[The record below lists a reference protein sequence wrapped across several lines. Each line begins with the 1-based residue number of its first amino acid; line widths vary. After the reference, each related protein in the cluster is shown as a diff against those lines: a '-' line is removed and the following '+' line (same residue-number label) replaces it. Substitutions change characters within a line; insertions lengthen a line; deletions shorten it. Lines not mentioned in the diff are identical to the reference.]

1 MKVTIAGGSI
11 GGLCAGIALQGIGAD
26 VQIFER
32 ESGPMDIRGAGIVVQ
47 PHLTSLLREHH
58 APELPVTSCQIRRYL
73 DPVGGEGQDPTR
85 PARLHV
91 VGSDLSH
98 SACDVS

>member
-11 GGLCAGIALQGIGAD
+11 GGLCAGIALRGIGAD

-47 PHLTSLLREHH
+47 PHLIPSEAR
-58 APELPVTSCQIRRYL
+58 ARPNS
-73 DPVGGEGQDPTR
+73 